1 MDLEQQT
8 RIACFS
14 KYATQLEFGLE
25 IGASYRPTFPKQKNW
40 NVKTLDHTN
49 KTGLLEK
56 YGSLSVPKEKLDE
69 IEEVDVVWNGKPYS
83 EMFDK
88 NSKFDYVV
96 AAHVIEHT
104 EDLLDFFNQLSIIL
118 KEGGFIFLAVPD
130 KKATFDFYRP
140 ISTIGDVILGSLNPK
155 LYDIKAHID
164 EMFMKCEL
172 NGTIAWN
179 RDVSINAVNSKDF
192 PTPAM
197 SELEAVET
205 VNKYVDSNLDIV
217 NPYRDAHRWVFT
229 PESLSELIR
238 ILRIAGLIDFE
249 VIEVVTTNYYE
260 FLMVLRKTEKSD
272 VVLSTNEM
280 RMKYLIDNSPAF

>member
-14 KYATQLEFGLE
+14 KYATKLDLGME
-25 IGASYRPTFPKQKNW
+25 IGPSYRPTFPKQKEW
-40 NVKTLDHTN
+40 NVTTLDHTDKN
-49 KTGLLEK
+49 GLLEK
-56 YGSLSVPKEKLDE
+56 YGALSVPKEKLDE
-69 IEEVDVVWNGKPYS
+69 IEEVDVVWNGKPYNEIFS
-83 EMFDK
+83 KD
-88 NSKFDYVV
+88 SKFDYVV

-104 EDLLDFFNQLSIIL
+104 EDLLDFFNQISMIL
-118 KEGGFIFLAVPD
+118 KEDGFIFLAVPD

-155 LYDIKAHID
+155 LYDVKAHID

-179 RDVSINAVNSKDF
+179 RDVSINAINSKDF
-192 PTPAM
+192 PIPAI
-197 SELEAVET
+197 SELEALET
-205 VNKYVDSNLDIV
+205 INEYLDSNLDIV
-217 NPYRDAHRWVFT
+217 KPYRDAHRWIFT

-238 ILRIAGLIDFE
+238 ILRIAGLIYFE

-260 FLMVLRKTEKSD
+260 FLMVLRKTAKSD
-272 VVLSTNEM
+272 VVLSTDDL
-280 RMKYLIDNSPAF
+280 RMKYLIDNLPTF